1 MVRWSHGVAFQNC
14 WVCGE
19 TRIEVSTAGLD
30 SGIVG
35 RTMGMRKWCRLVWFD
50 LVMA

>member
-1 MVRWSHGVAFQNC
+1 MVAFQNC
-14 WVCGE
+14 CVYVD
-19 TRIEVSTAGLD
+19 TLVEVGTAGLD

-35 RTMGMRKWCRLVWFD
+35 RANGNSVEMLKVRFG